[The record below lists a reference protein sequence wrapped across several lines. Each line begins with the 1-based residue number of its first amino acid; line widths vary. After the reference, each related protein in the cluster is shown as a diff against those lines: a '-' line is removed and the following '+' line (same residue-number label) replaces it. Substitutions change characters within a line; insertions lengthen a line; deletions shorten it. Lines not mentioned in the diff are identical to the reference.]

1 LEVWYVLIEHVEP
14 LLTFPDL
21 FEDWF
26 RTTGKR
32 IVGDNEPLIVPARSM
47 EEFLEGR
54 ENEEAYTEFYE
65 RFLPCATMKMSWDRR
80 IVVATSARSIG
91 KDQQSLCTSSDEA
104 YALLLL
110 ENSYDRW
117 LDIFARSPPGGT
129 RQRRGESGRIFE
141 SDTPTLYTR
150 GGIKYE
156 KTKLPDEGKGW
167 TGKGIRRYNEL
178 FQQVKQDRA
187 SNPDFERNWLE
198 EKKRSQAEMEARP
211 KKRKCDR
218 EIALSDIFGSDHEED
233 HGTPTT
239 DEAPVDD
246 ESDDED

>member
-1 LEVWYVLIEHVEP
+1 

-32 IVGDNEPLIVPARSM
+32 IVFDNKPLIVPARSM

-54 ENEEAYTEFYE
+54 KNEEAYTEFYE

-80 IVVATSARSIG
+80 IVVATSR
-91 KDQQSLCTSSDEA
+91 
-104 YALLLL
+104 
-110 ENSYDRW
+110 
-117 LDIFARSPPGGT
+117 
-129 RQRRGESGRIFE
+129 
-141 SDTPTLYTR
+141 
-150 GGIKYE
+150 
-156 KTKLPDEGKGW
+156 
-167 TGKGIRRYNEL
+167 
-178 FQQVKQDRA
+178 